1 MFTFL
6 LSLTAIV
13 LAFLGGFYAGVK
25 NAGSQKVSWG
35 KEMLNKLKSK
45 D

>member
-6 LSLTAIV
+6 LSLTTIV

-25 NAGSQKVSWG
+25 NAKSSKVE
-35 KEMLNKLKSK
+35 KTVEAFKTLK